1 MSILD
6 VIKPIKLVRG
16 THPDIATTG
25 QGCFMNVAAYLNG
38 DEKITDE
45 SECVCVTIMPI
56 ATLLNDMA
64 TQEQL
69 VRLLPFIERAMGSAT
84 TDGKELRRRTDAIV
98 LFAKGEYEKAYKY
111 VDDVRDH
118 GLRRCVGSYLRGAYE
133 RAEYAGS
140 FAKFCESSGDYYAT
154 IIDVN
159 ARCIL
164 AAVTRAAWYAERAA
178 NSPEFSAAQFERG
191 IALMDEI
198 CPAAQEATEA
208 MIDRAKKLV
217 ELTV

>member
-6 VIKPIKLVRG
+6 IIKPIKLVRG
-16 THPDIATTG
+16 SHTDIATTG
-25 QGCFMNVAAYLNG
+25 QGCFMNVAGYLNG
-38 DEKITDE
+38 DAQITDE

-56 ATLLNDMA
+56 AVLLNDMA

-84 TDGKELRRRTDAIV
+84 TDGKKLRRRTDAIV
-98 LFAKGEYEKAYKY
+98 SFAKGEYEKAYKY
-111 VDDVRDH
+111 VDDVRDPELH
-118 GLRRCVGSYLRGAYE
+118 PRIFGFLRGAHE
-133 RAEYAGS
+133 RAERASS
-140 FAKFCESSGDYYAT
+140 FAKLCESSGDYYAT

-159 ARCIL
+159 ARCIF
-164 AAVTRAAWYAERAA
+164 AAVTMAACYAERAA

-198 CPAAQEATEA
+198 CPAAQETTEA
-208 MIDRAKKLV
+208 TIDRAKKLM
-217 ELTV
+217 ELTA